1 VNLFQ
6 TKIWRIQ
13 YKYFHS
19 ENQHGI
25 ALFLFIGKK
34 SLGPKVWVASP
45 KMYSLWQKDAPS
57 YAYNSEVNSPS
68 FKSEKKKKLLIRVG
82 VEIHSEKRKKKNNIG
97 GKIIIQNGS
106 V

>member
-1 VNLFQ
+1 VNLVQ

-25 ALFLFIGKK
+25 ALFFVYRKEK
-34 SLGPKVWVASP
+34 PRPKVCAARP

-68 FKSEKKKKLLIRVG
+68 FKSEKKETTDQSRSRNSL
-82 VEIHSEKRKKKNNIG
+82 RKKKEK
-97 GKIIIQNGS
+97 KII
-106 V
+106 